1 MESLQTGFGSRYCR
15 SAQDRG
21 ASCLTPTGYAH
32 TTSLGS
38 AEIVPGDA
46 ETIGPAHGFTLMSE
60 TVRARGAAC

>member
-1 MESLQTGFGSRYCR
+1 
-15 SAQDRG
+15 
-21 ASCLTPTGYAH
+21 LTPTGYAH